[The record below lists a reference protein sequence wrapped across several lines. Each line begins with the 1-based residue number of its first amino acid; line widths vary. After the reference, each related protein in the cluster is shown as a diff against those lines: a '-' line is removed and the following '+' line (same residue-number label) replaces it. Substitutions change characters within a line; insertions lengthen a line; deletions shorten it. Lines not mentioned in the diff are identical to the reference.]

1 MQLKTFN
8 IYCDESTHLPNDGH
22 PYMIYSYVSVA
33 SNQIKKIRSQ
43 LKAIK
48 SKYAYDGEW
57 KWTDIHDRT
66 YQMYKEVVEYFFSAS
81 GLNFRAVVVDKTHID
96 ENRAEYTF
104 NDFYFRMY
112 FQLLHH
118 KTDMSAL
125 HNIYFDIKDT
135 CSQHKLYKLKDILK
149 YNASIGNFQFIRS
162 HESVFIQLTDVLMG
176 AINYNLRMRSGEIE
190 GKVIAKRKI
199 VEYIDSHSP
208 ISLICTSP
216 LSAQKINLFFI
227 DLKR

>member
-66 YQMYKEVVEYFFSAS
+66 YQMYKEVVEYFFSAQ
-81 GLNFRAVVVDKTHID
+81 GGG
-96 ENRAEYTF
+96 
-104 NDFYFRMY
+104 
-112 FQLLHH
+112 
-118 KTDMSAL
+118 
-125 HNIYFDIKDT
+125 
-135 CSQHKLYKLKDILK
+135 C
-149 YNASIGNFQFIRS
+149 
-162 HESVFIQLTDVLMG
+162 
-176 AINYNLRMRSGEIE
+176 
-190 GKVIAKRKI
+190 
-199 VEYIDSHSP
+199 
-208 ISLICTSP
+208 
-216 LSAQKINLFFI
+216 
-227 DLKR
+227 